1 MIYETLQI
9 IKEQIEKYFSD
20 IGLNR
25 SIELQNISFI
35 DNVNDD
41 ERGLNEKLILSLIRL
56 EEEVTL
62 KNSSHIKINDNKSEY
77 RNPPVHL
84 NLYLLISANFKDYET
99 SLITLS
105 KSIEFFQGK
114 KVFNASNTTYNRDNV
129 AIEVLNDFR
138 FNLEI
143 YSPSFEELNNI
154 WGTLGGKQLP
164 SVIYKI
170 QLIEIERDNKLGESE
185 LITHIEGTLKE
196 LRKS

>member
-35 DNVNDD
+35 DNVNDE

>member
-9 IKEQIEKYFSD
+9 IKEQLEKYFSD

-84 NLYLLISANFKDYET
+84 NLYLLISANFKNYET

>member
-35 DNVNDD
+35 DNVNDE

-62 KNSSHIKINDNKSEY
+62 KNSTHIKINDNKSEY

-84 NLYLLISANFKDYET
+84 NLYLLISANFKNYET

>member
-9 IKEQIEKYFSD
+9 IKEQLEKYFSD

-35 DNVNDD
+35 DNVNDE

-84 NLYLLISANFKDYET
+84 NLYLLISANFKNYET

-154 WGTLGGKQLP
+154 WGTLGGRQMP
-164 SVIYKI
+164 SVIYKV
-170 QLIEIERDNKLGESE
+170 QLIQIERDKKLAESKI
-185 LITHIEGTLKE
+185 ITHIGGTLNDYY
-196 LRKS
+196 